1 MIILIDIG
9 NTNIVIGEYNE
20 EITKTYRFLTD
31 KLKSADEYYIYL
43 KDILKNAKGII
54 ISSVVPELNNVFK
67 ELSNKYLNLEP
78 IVIGPGVKTGLK
90 IVTDNPKEVGADL
103 VAGSV
108 GAIKE
113 YSSTCIVIDMGT
125 ATTFTLVKNSEIKG
139 VVISTGL
146 ITQKN
151 SLIGGASQLTQFE
164 FKTPKKIVGTNTI
177 DSLNSGLLYGHA
189 YMMEGIINKIKEEN
203 NLKDC
208 KVVITG
214 GASLLV
220 KDLLNQEYIIDEFL
234 LLKGLI
240 HLYNKNIK

>member
-9 NTNIVIGEYNE
+9 NTNIVIGEYKD

-43 KDILKNAKGII
+43 KDILKDAKGII

-67 ELSNKYLNLEP
+67 ELSNKYLSLDP
-78 IVIGPGVKTGLK
+78 IVVGPGVKTGLK

-113 YSSTCIVIDMGT
+113 YSNTCIVIDMGT
-125 ATTFTLVKNSEIKG
+125 ATTFTLVKDSEIKG
-139 VVISTGL
+139 VVIAAGL

-151 SLIGGASQLTQFE
+151 ALIGGASQLTQIE
-164 FKTPKKIVGTNTI
+164 FKAPKRIVGTNTI

-189 YMMEGIINKIKEEN
+189 YMMEGIINKMKEEN
-203 NLKDC
+203 NLSNC

-220 KDLLNQEYIIDEFL
+220 KELLNKEYIIDEFL
-234 LLKGLI
+234 LLKGLV